1 MRRLSLSL
9 FASLL
14 LAATR
19 LLNAA
24 DASPVEA
31 FGTVPQIDHV
41 SMSPDGNLLAWHDQ
55 RDGQSK
61 VVLFDLNARNYKR
74 VMPLKPQLTPR
85 ALSWADNH
93 TLLATLSWVDSFD
106 QSKTENFSEVYRTQA
121 FDVES
126 GQAQTLLKEET
137 EKKNTWVKAAFVM
150 RPNVLVRRPTKP
162 NTVIMSLY
170 HFRDEAPG
178 AWGSEAFEVDTRT
191 GKGTRLDS
199 ISFHVRNWFVDHNGK
214 LLARVDT
221 DQYSKDLHLLVKDG
235 DRWRRVSE
243 LRGDPVHLS
252 RDEKSIVARTVDE
265 KGHHAL
271 AAFPLDGSKPTTLID
286 DASLDVEAVVG
297 DPAGGWPVG
306 VVLSGPE
313 EPYRSFDPEAER
325 LFKAAASSFPGKE
338 ISVLG
343 RSDDSRRA
351 VVEVGNASTPPS
363 FYVLDF
369 EKHTAESIG
378 DAYPA
383 LAGQALAPVQI
394 LSYKAR
400 DGADVPA
407 YLTLPANASGGRLPL
422 VVMPHDG
429 PHERDSYAFDWFAQ
443 FLAARGYAV
452 LQPQFRGSEGFG
464 DAWQRAGLRQWG
476 KLMQDDLTDGVKAM
490 VDKGVADARRICI
503 AGIGY
508 GGYAALAGAAFTPD
522 TYRCA
527 ASINGISDLP
537 GMLNYASREFFDPT
551 HFRDW
556 VASIGAATEPQVLER
571 SPRSGVQWIRI
582 PILLMHASNDIEIPF
597 SQSLTMSRYM
607 EKYGKPATPVIAI
620 PDADHGLTR
629 SAGRQKMLA
638 EVAKFLDA
646 NLQPSRPAVDDADK
660 R

>member
-1 MRRLSLSL
+1 MRHLSLSL

-24 DASPVEA
+24 DVSPVEA

-74 VMPLKPQLTPR
+74 VMPLKAELITR
-85 ALSWADNH
+85 ELSWSDNH
-93 TLLATLSWVDSFD
+93 TLLATLSWIDRFD
-106 QSKTENFSEVYRTQA
+106 QSKPENYSEVYRTQA
-121 FDVES
+121 IDVES
-126 GQAQTLLKEET
+126 GQAQTLLKDES
-137 EKKNTWVKAAFVM
+137 EKQRPLDKRAFVI
-150 RPNVLVRRPTKP
+150 RPSVLVQRPTKP

-170 HFRDEAPG
+170 HFLAAARG
-178 AWGSEAFEVDTRT
+178 AWGSELYEVDTRT

-199 ISFHVRNWFVDHNGK
+199 ISFHVRDWFVDHNGK

-221 DQYSKDLHLLVKDG
+221 DEYSKDLHFLVKDG
-235 DRWRRVSE
+235 DRWRRLSD
-243 LRGDPVHLS
+243 LRGDPVCLT
-252 RDEKSIVARTVDE
+252 RDEKSILVRTVAE
-265 KGHHAL
+265 KSHHAL

-286 DASLDVEAVVG
+286 DASLDVAAVIG
-297 DPAGGWPVG
+297 DPAGGWPTG
-306 VVLSGPE
+306 VVLGGPE
-313 EPYRSFDPEAER
+313 EPYRWLDPAAER

-338 ISVLG
+338 ITVLG

-351 VVEVGNASTPPS
+351 VVAVGNASTPSS

-378 DAYPA
+378 DRYPA

-407 YLTLPANASGGRLPL
+407 YLTLPANASSGPLPL

-429 PHERDSYAFDWFAQ
+429 PHDRDSYAFNWFAQ

-464 DAWQRAGLRQWG
+464 DAWLRAGLRQWG

-490 VDKGVADARRICI
+490 VDKGVADARRVCI

-508 GGYAALAGAAFTPD
+508 GGYAALAGAAFTPN

-537 GMLNYASREFFDPT
+537 GMLHYAGIQYLDPSNF
-551 HFRDW
+551 HDW
-556 VASIGAATEPQVLER
+556 VESIGAATEPQVLER
-571 SPRSGVQWIRI
+571 SPRTGVQWIRI
-582 PILLMHASNDIEIPF
+582 PILLMHASNDTEIPF
-597 SQSLTMSRYM
+597 AQSLTMSHYM
-607 EKYGKPATPVIAI
+607 EMYGKPATLIPI

-629 SAGRQKMLA
+629 SAGRQQMLT
-638 EVAKFLDA
+638 EVAKFLDS
-646 NLQPSRPAVDDADK
+646 NLRQ
-660 R
+660 